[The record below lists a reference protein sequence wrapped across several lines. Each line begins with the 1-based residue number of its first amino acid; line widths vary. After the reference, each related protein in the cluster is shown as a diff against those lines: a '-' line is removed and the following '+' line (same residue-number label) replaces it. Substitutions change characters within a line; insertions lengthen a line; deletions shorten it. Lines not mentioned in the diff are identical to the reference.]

1 MSTNLLVDVTTIEPA
16 HRHAAIFRLF
26 DNLEDGAS
34 LTIRND
40 HDPKPLY
47 FELRSG
53 RGASFS
59 WTYLLEGPATWEV
72 EIKKELLNNA
82 AETIGE
88 MARKNFR
95 KAEVFKKL
103 GIDYCCGGKKTVE
116 EACAKHGLDIEAV
129 KNELAKA
136 EQPGSASA
144 AHHNFDAWP
153 LSFLADYIVNVH
165 HKYVLDSVDV
175 LNELSEKVARKHG
188 DRFAELAAI
197 RKCVVDLLQELTTH
211 MVKEE
216 RILFPYIKQIEQK
229 DKGVSQFRQAFDSIE
244 KPIWV
249 MEQDHEVAGDL
260 LRQLRELTHGYTVP
274 SNACNSHNFLYK
286 KLEEFEEDLHQH
298 IHLENNILFPKA
310 IKLEDGKVAMS

>member
-1 MSTNLLVDVTTIEPA
+1 MSTNLIVDVTTIEPV
-16 HRHAAIFRLF
+16 HRHAAIFNLF
-26 DNLEDGAS
+26 DNLGDGEA

-47 FELRSG
+47 YELRSA

-59 WTYLLEGPATWEV
+59 WTYLQEGPLTWEV
-72 EIKKELLNNA
+72 EIKKEALNNA

-116 EACAKHGLDIEAV
+116 EACAKHGLDVESV
-129 KNELAKA
+129 KRELEKA

-144 AHHNFDAWP
+144 VQHDFDSWP

-165 HKYVLDSVDV
+165 HKYVRESTQLLD
-175 LNELSEKVARKHG
+175 ELSEKVARKHS
-188 DRFAELAAI
+188 DKFAELPEI
-197 RKCVVDLLQELTTH
+197 RRCVVELLNELTTH

-216 RILFPYIKQIEQK
+216 RILFPYIKHTEQGNDSAGPFK
-229 DKGVSQFRQAFDSIE
+229 QTFDSIE

-260 LRQLRELTHGYTVP
+260 LRQLRELTNGYSVP
-274 SNACNSHNFLYK
+274 PNACNSFNFLYK
-286 KLEEFEEDLHQH
+286 KLEEFEGDLHQH
-298 IHLENNILFPKA
+298 IHLENNILFPKV
-310 IKLEDGKVAMS
+310 IQLEESKTVRE

>member
-1 MSTNLLVDVTTIEPA
+1 MSTSLLVDVTTIEPA
-16 HRHAAIFRLF
+16 HRHASIFRLF
-26 DNLEDGAS
+26 DNLSDGAS

-47 FELRSG
+47 YELRSA

-59 WTYLLEGPATWEV
+59 WNYLQEGPVTWEV
-72 EIKKELLNNA
+72 EIKKEPVNGEK
-82 AETIGE
+82 ETIGE

-116 EACAKHGLDIEAV
+116 EACAKHGLDVDAV
-129 KNELAKA
+129 KQELVKA

-144 AHHNFDAWP
+144 AQHNFDAWP

-165 HKYVLDSVDV
+165 HKYVLDSVELLD
-175 LNELSEKVARKHG
+175 ELSEKVARKHG
-188 DRFAELAAI
+188 DRFAELAEI
-197 RKCVVDLLQELTTH
+197 RQCVVDLLQELTTH

-229 DKGVSQFRQAFDSIE
+229 KNGSNHFAQAFDSIE

-260 LRQLRELTHGYTVP
+260 LRRLRELTNGYAVP
-274 SNACNSHNFLYK
+274 PNGCNSHNFLYK
-286 KLEEFEEDLHQH
+286 KLEEFEGDLHQH

-310 IKLEDGKVAMS
+310 ITLERQ